1 MSLKMSRLEI
11 VGLKNDLP
19 KVVRILH
26 GLGCVHIDE
35 VTEAPDVSARPL
47 TLTRETLRTQE
58 ELSLLVA
65 RIEGLHEELGCEAEQ
80 SAPHPPEEIL
90 EEARP
95 GVAELAPKVQ
105 AIAARRQQLEDELSS
120 LPRYEATL
128 RKLLPLIPE
137 SAGDPHNKT
146 VGVVVSREHQGVLES
161 LGDRVLNLSAGRAEI
176 VATDLDAA
184 TRAMLLVFPVEFAG
198 EVEELLDREDVSRLR
213 LPSEIGQGPPDT
225 AFAALRKRMTE
236 IPDEIQ
242 ALEAQTQDLR
252 TAWQSR
258 LNLWRDVLKDELAR
272 YDVLPSLGE
281 TDLTFVLVGWA
292 PTRDLDK
299 LRQAL
304 KDKMGETVAVNELP
318 ITRELRKQV
327 PIALSNPKPIRP
339 FETLIRML
347 TLPRHGELDPAGLM
361 AIFMPMI
368 FGMILGDIAYGALLL
383 LIALFMMRKIK
394 QGMMR
399 DLLIVIA
406 TGGAWAIV
414 FGFLYG
420 EFLGTLGEEIG
431 LHALWIDRA
440 DPHHVQSLLL
450 FTIGVGAI
458 HILLGLILGVYEAIK
473 HKSRNHLLER
483 GGMLVGLIGLF
494 LMVGVMVD
502 FLPQGFMTPGVAAL
516 IVGIV
521 LVGTALGCLGVLMG
535 PIEFIGLI
543 GNILSYLRIAAIGL
557 ASVYLA
563 KVANEMAGSFGNI
576 IVGGIVALLIHALNL
591 VLGAFSPT
599 IHSLR
604 LHYVEFFRKFYEG
617 GGRAYEP
624 FKSEYLSAD

>member
-1 MSLKMSRLEI
+1 
-11 VGLKNDLP
+11 
-19 KVVRILH
+19 
-26 GLGCVHIDE
+26 
-35 VTEAPDVSARPL
+35 
-47 TLTRETLRTQE
+47 
-58 ELSLLVA
+58 
-65 RIEGLHEELGCEAEQ
+65 
-80 SAPHPPEEIL
+80 
-90 EEARP
+90 
-95 GVAELAPKVQ
+95 
-105 AIAARRQQLEDELSS
+105 
-120 LPRYEATL
+120 
-128 RKLLPLIPE
+128 
-137 SAGDPHNKT
+137 
-146 VGVVVSREHQGVLES
+146 
-161 LGDRVLNLSAGRAEI
+161 
-176 VATDLDAA
+176 
-184 TRAMLLVFPVEFAG
+184 MLLVFPVEFAG

-236 IPDEIQ
+236 IPDEIR